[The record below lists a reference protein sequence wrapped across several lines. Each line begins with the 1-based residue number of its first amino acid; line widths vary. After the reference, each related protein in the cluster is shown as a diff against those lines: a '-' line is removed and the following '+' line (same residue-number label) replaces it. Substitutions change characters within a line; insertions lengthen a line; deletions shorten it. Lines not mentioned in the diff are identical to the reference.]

1 MACSIELL
9 GMSREVGF
17 ICNVPFHMKFYTLVV
32 HLSAEYQKTNDTI
45 ICQFKL
51 PNLKRM
57 SLEAKHSFV
66 YAVTISCMLSCL
78 PV

>member
-9 GMSREVGF
+9 GMSREVSF
-17 ICNVPFHMKFYTLVV
+17 ICNVPFHMEFYTLVV
-32 HLSAEYQKTNDTI
+32 HLSTEYQKTNGTI

-57 SLEAKHSFV
+57 PLEEKDLFV
-66 YAVTISCMLSCL
+66 YAAKISCMPSCL
-78 PV
+78 SV